1 MLAFICYNE
10 GRMNEDEQARKY
22 REQDER
28 STQQRA
34 ALLGLQYFD
43 SRERAE
49 TMPLF
54 KDVLSVK
61 EMYDGKLVP
70 LDVSNE
76 GRNFVFAVTSTTP
89 QSVMRSMETT
99 YNGDGRAV
107 MFYLMSNAGF
117 RDFMKRYDPPK
128 EVIYDDVKIAKEGDS
143 DTLRAVSETLE
154 SVGSDKILD
163 YVIDQADRLGA
174 SDIHIENER
183 DNVRIRLRVDGAL
196 HPVAEISHEKYRVLS
211 GALASRANISTAATD
226 SQTGHMQRDSV
237 SHPGKTVNMRIE
249 TVPTN
254 FGMDVVIRLFN
265 FDESLLSIDRLGF
278 DEIRRKNLE
287 EVISHP
293 HGMVMVVGPTGAG
306 KSTTLFSI
314 INALNNP
321 SRKII
326 TLEDPVEIS
335 VPGISQI
342 PVDTNNGKT
351 FADNLRAVMR
361 LDPDVVMVGE
371 IRDVDTARTAIQAS
385 ITGHLVLT
393 TFHAASAAAAFS
405 RMVDM
410 LGQNP
415 IFANAIRMVIS
426 QRLVRRLDDATKQ
439 EYEPDETTKQ
449 WIRDNLGELP
459 EGVERPDLDNI
470 RLFKPGS
477 SEDVPFGYK
486 GRMMIFEQMLVDDEV
501 QKFIRG
507 DIHDINVKQIEE
519 TAKKQGMATMLQDGL
534 LKVLRG
540 ETTIE
545 EINRVI

>member
-1 MLAFICYNE
+1 
-10 GRMNEDEQARKY
+10 MNEDEQARRY
-22 REQDER
+22 RDQEER

-34 ALLGLQYFD
+34 ALLNIEYFD
-43 SRERAE
+43 TRGVAG
-49 TMPLF
+49 TVPLH
-54 KDVLSVK
+54 KDILDLK
-61 EMYDGKLVP
+61 EMYDGHMVP
-70 LDVSNE
+70 LDADTESK
-76 GRNFVFAVTSTTP
+76 RYSFLVTSTTP
-89 QSVMRSMETT
+89 QSALRQLEAT
-99 YNGDGRAV
+99 YNNEGKSAT
-107 MFYLMSNAGF
+107 FYLISNAGF
-117 RDFMKRYDPPK
+117 REFMLRYDPPK
-128 EVIYDDVKIAKEGDS
+128 EVVYDDVKIAREGDS
-143 DTLRAVSETLE
+143 DTLRSVSDTLE

-163 YVIDQADRLGA
+163 YLIDQADRLGA
-174 SDIHIENER
+174 SDIHIENQR

-196 HPVAEISHEKYRVLS
+196 HPVAEISHDKYRVLT
-211 GALASRANISTAATD
+211 GALASRANISTAANE
-226 SQTGHMQRDSV
+226 SQTGHMQRDSLV
-237 SHPGKTVNMRIE
+237 TPGKTVNMRIE

-278 DEIRRKNLE
+278 DEKRQKNLE

-342 PVDTNNGKT
+342 PIDTNNGKT

-361 LDPDVVMVGE
+361 LDPDIVMIGE
-371 IRDVDTARTAIQAS
+371 IRDVDTAKTAIQAS

-410 LGQNP
+410 IGQNP

-426 QRLVRRLDDATKQ
+426 QRLVRRLDDVTKQ

-449 WIRDNLGELP
+449 WIRDNLGDLP
-459 EGVERPDLDNI
+459 EGVERPNLDDI
-470 RLFKPGS
+470 RLYKPGS
-477 SEDVPFGYK
+477 SEEIPFGYK

-501 QKFIRG
+501 QRFIRG
-507 DIHDINVKQIEE
+507 DVHDINVKQIEE
-519 TAKKQGMATMLQDGL
+519 TAQKQGMATMLQDGL

-540 ETTIE
+540 ETTLE
-545 EINRVI
+545 EINRVL

>member
-1 MLAFICYNE
+1 
-10 GRMNEDEQARKY
+10 MNEDEQARRY
-22 REQDER
+22 RDQEER

-34 ALLGLQYFD
+34 ALLGMQYFD
-43 SRERAE
+43 SRDRVKHLDLHPE
-49 TMPLF
+49 
-54 KDVLSVK
+54 VLSLK
-61 EMYDGKLVP
+61 EMYDGKLAP
-70 LDVSNE
+70 LDVNE
-76 GRNFVFAVTSTTP
+76 ESKSYAFAVTSTTP
-89 QSVMRSMETT
+89 QSVLRQLETS
-99 YNGDGRAV
+99 YNNEGKSIA
-107 MFYLMSNAGF
+107 FLLMSNAGF
-117 RDFMKRYDPPK
+117 REFMLRYDPPK
-128 EVIYDDVKIAKEGDS
+128 EVVYDDVKIAKEGDS
-143 DTLRAVSETLE
+143 DTLRSVSETLE

-163 YVIDQADRLGA
+163 YLIDQADRLGA
-174 SDIHIENER
+174 SDIHIENQR

-196 HPVAEISHEKYRVLS
+196 HPVAEISHDKYRVLT
-211 GALASRANISTAATD
+211 GALATRANISTAATD
-226 SQTGHMQRDSV
+226 SQTGHMQRDSTV
-237 SHPGKTVNMRIE
+237 NAGKTVNMRIE
-249 TVPTN
+249 TVPTSY
-254 FGMDVVIRLFN
+254 GMDVVIRLFN

-278 DEIRRKNLE
+278 DEKRQHALE
-287 EVISHP
+287 DIVSHP

-314 INALNNP
+314 INELNNP

-342 PVDTNNGKT
+342 PVDTGGGKS
-351 FADNLRAVMR
+351 FADNLRSVMR
-361 LDPDVVMVGE
+361 LDPDVVMIGE
-371 IRDVDTARTAIQAS
+371 IRDVDTAKTAIQAS

-410 LGQNP
+410 IGQNP

-449 WIRDNLGELP
+449 WIRDNLGDLP
-459 EGVERPDLDNI
+459 EGVERPNLDNI
-470 RLFKPGS
+470 RLYKPGS
-477 SEDVPFGYK
+477 SEDAPFGYK

-501 QKFIRG
+501 QRFIRG
-507 DIHDINVKQIEE
+507 DVHDINVKQIEE

-540 ETTIE
+540 ETTLE
-545 EINRVI
+545 EINRVL